1 MRVADLTMSSGPNPV
16 FPEVSGALGAPVL
29 YHYDPVFQERFRETE
44 RLIGRIFRTTSHQI
58 ILMQGEAVLG
68 LEAAARAL
76 VTTGTPVLN
85 LVSGV
90 YGKWFGYWLRDLGAD
105 LHEIEVPWDQA
116 IDAASVATYLD
127 AHPDIRVCS
136 MVHSETPSGTLNPID
151 AIGPI
156 CRERGVVT
164 IVDCVSSLGGVDLQA
179 EAWQL
184 DLLVAGPQKCL
195 GGPVAMSLIAISPQ
209 AWAAI
214 DANPTAP
221 RGSFLSLI
229 DWRDTWHG
237 RGRFPYTPSVP
248 DVHGVLAAAELLL
261 AEGLDVA
268 QARHERVARA
278 CRAGVHGMGLRVWAS
293 SDDICGASGTS
304 IAVPDGLTDTLVRD
318 HIRTRYGVQL
328 SVGDGAGNILRIG
341 HAGHTARAAWMVA
354 ALAAVGQ
361 GMADLGADVHVG
373 TGLEA
378 AMNILSTTA
387 AARS

>member
-1 MRVADLTMSSGPNPV
+1 V
-16 FPEVSGALGAPVL
+16 FPEVSAALSAPVL

-44 RLIGRIFRTTSHQI
+44 RLIGQIFRTTSHEI

-68 LEAAARAL
+68 LEAAAKAL
-76 VTTGTPVLN
+76 VTAGTPVLN

-90 YGKWFGYWLRDLGAD
+90 YGKWFGYWLTDLGAD
-105 LHEIEVPWDQA
+105 LHQIEVPWDEA
-116 IDAASVATYLD
+116 IDPAAVAAYLD
-127 AHPDIRVCS
+127 ANPAIRVCS
-136 MVHSETPSGTLNPID
+136 VVHSETPSGTLNPVE

-164 IVDCVSSLGGVDLQA
+164 IVDCVSSLGGVELQA

-195 GGPVAMSLIAISPQ
+195 GGPVAMSLIAVSPQ

-214 DANPTAP
+214 DANADAP
-221 RGSFLSLI
+221 RGSFLSLL
-229 DWRDTWHG
+229 DWRDTWH
-237 RGRFPYTPSVP
+237 RQGRFPFTPSVP
-248 DVHGVLAAAELLL
+248 DVHGVLAAAQLLL
-261 AEGLDVA
+261 AEGLPAA
-268 QARHERVARA
+268 QYRHERVARA
-278 CRAGVHGMGLRVWAS
+278 CRAGVRAMGLRIWAA

-304 IAVPDGLTDTLVRD
+304 IAVPDGLTDTVVRE

-341 HAGHTARAAWMVA
+341 HAGHTARAIWMIA

-361 GMADLGADVHVG
+361 GMADMGADVRIDA
-373 TGLEA
+373 GLEA
-378 AMNILSTTA
+378 AMHVLSTTDL
-387 AARS
+387 ARS

>member
-1 MRVADLTMSSGPNPV
+1 MQLADLTMTSGPNPV
-16 FPEVSGALGAPVL
+16 FPEVSAALGAPVL
-29 YHYDPVFQERFRETE
+29 YHYDPVFQARFRETE
-44 RLIGRIFRTTSHQI
+44 RLVGEIFQSTRHEI

-68 LEAAARAL
+68 LEAAAKGL
-76 VTTGTPVLN
+76 VTAGTSVLN

-90 YGKWFGYWLRDLGAD
+90 YGKWFGYWLADLGAD

-116 IDAASVATYLD
+116 IDPAAVAAYLD
-127 AHPDIRVCS
+127 GHPEIRVCS
-136 MVHSETPSGTLNPID
+136 VVHSETPSGTLNPID
-151 AIGPI
+151 RIGPI

-164 IVDCVSSLGGVDLQA
+164 LVDCVSSLGGVELQA

-195 GGPVAMSLIAISPQ
+195 GGPVAMSLIAISPE
-209 AWAAI
+209 AWLVI
-214 DANPTAP
+214 DANTAAP
-221 RGSFLSLI
+221 RGSFLSLL

-237 RGRFPYTPSVP
+237 QGRFPFTPSVP

-261 AEGLDVA
+261 AEGLRSA

-278 CRAGVHGMGLRVWAS
+278 CRAGVRAMGLRVWAA

-304 IAVPDGLTDTLVRD
+304 IAVPDGLTDTEVRE

-341 HAGHTARAAWMVA
+341 HAGHTARAMWMVA

-361 GMADLGADVHVG
+361 GMADLGAAVQIG
-373 TGLEA
+373 AGLDT
-378 AMNILSTTA
+378 AMSVLSTSDP
-387 AARS
+387 ARS